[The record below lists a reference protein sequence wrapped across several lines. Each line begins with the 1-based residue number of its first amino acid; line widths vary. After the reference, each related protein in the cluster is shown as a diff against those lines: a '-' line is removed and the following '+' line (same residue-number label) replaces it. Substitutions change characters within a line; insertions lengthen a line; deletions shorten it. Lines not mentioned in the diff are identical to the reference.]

1 MKKLPPSILK
11 KAEETA
17 VANPDATVTVVD
29 VNGLVLY
36 LSPNAQEINGVAPE
50 EMVGRNYAEFV
61 NQIDAA
67 NLKLKMQDVLLTGES
82 IPAIRTIISPSGGR
96 RRMRGF
102 ARKLV
107 DEVSGEVFVMSISRR
122 SD

>member
-50 EMVGRNYAEFV
+50 DMVCRYYAEFV

-67 NLKLKMQDVLLTGES
+67 NL
-82 IPAIRTIISPSGGR
+82 
-96 RRMRGF
+96 
-102 ARKLV
+102 
-107 DEVSGEVFVMSISRR
+107 
-122 SD
+122 